1 LDRLMAHPPSK
12 ASFLLYTPHI
22 ERLQITL
29 KEKPLYLKRYFS
41 GSKPVRRGQA
51 LSSSVV
57 SRARRRESNRLVGS
71 VLHGYSQSKS
81 TG

>member
-41 GSKPVRRGQA
+41 GSKPVRRGQ
-51 LSSSVV
+51 
-57 SRARRRESNRLVGS
+57 
-71 VLHGYSQSKS
+71 
-81 TG
+81 